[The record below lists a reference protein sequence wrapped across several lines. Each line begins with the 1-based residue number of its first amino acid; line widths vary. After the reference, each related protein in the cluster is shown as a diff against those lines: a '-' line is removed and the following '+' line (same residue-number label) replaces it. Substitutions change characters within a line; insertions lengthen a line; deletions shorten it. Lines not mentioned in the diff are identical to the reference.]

1 MTKAVKTMVANL
13 ARLVYRMLRYWL
25 LMVFSTCTFSRC
37 ISRLRDPEPV
47 GAGRSAHQISP

>member
-1 MTKAVKTMVANL
+1 MTMAVKTTVANL